1 MCGVVVVCGVLIIII
16 IYYYYFMQQLSIY
29 YIEYKYKYAQTA
41 EKKDIIITLSIIFL

>member
-16 IYYYYFMQQLSIY
+16 IYYYYFMLQLSIY
-29 YIEYKYKYAQTA
+29 YIEYKYAQTA